1 MCHFRADFHHFWQ
14 PTLPMFGLLG
24 ELGAVGGHDSGLHEL
39 LMLVRDG
46 DVALEVEGPRLHCQ
60 ALLL

>member
-1 MCHFRADFHHFWQ
+1 
-14 PTLPMFGLLG
+14 MFGLLG